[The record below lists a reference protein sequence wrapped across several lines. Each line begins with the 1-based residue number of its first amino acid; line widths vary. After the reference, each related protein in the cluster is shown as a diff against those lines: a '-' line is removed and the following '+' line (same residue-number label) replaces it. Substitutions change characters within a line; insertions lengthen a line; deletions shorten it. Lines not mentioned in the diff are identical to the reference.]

1 MEKNSPTGIRTPVFH
16 VTGEDTEP
24 TILLEITE
32 IKGKKGRV
40 GSKVGQKVGQDK
52 KKKGRYKKGID
63 KEDRER
69 KGEADERK
77 ECIDSVAEWSKAI
90 DLKSIILWMRRFKSC
105 HCRFLEK
112 RKDSTVE
119 WGI

>member
-1 MEKNSPTGIRTPVFH
+1 M
-16 VTGEDTEP
+16 
-24 TILLEITE
+24 
-32 IKGKKGRV
+32 GRI
-40 GSKVGQKVGQDK
+40 K